1 MLADLFEPASRPFL
15 ARFAG
20 RRPGLAV
27 DLGCGTG
34 HTTRLLASALAPR
47 RVLGLDQSASF
58 VALAA
63 ADAPPGVEFAVHD
76 VTRAPL
82 PCPPADLLSCRLLL
96 SHLPDPPAALATWAT
111 QLAPG
116 GLLLV
121 DEVDRIHTDD
131 PALRGDLDTAGAL
144 LASRG
149 QTLEIGPFLHRLP
162 DPPGLTRRHDR
173 LATLSPPA
181 PRAAAMFAQNLAVWG
196 PRRSPTGSR
205 ASGRWPSWSR
215 TWSSWPPA
223 AGRPASPGSCARWPG
238 RPGRPAPRRGSR
250 RRGRGTGRRWRWR
263 GGRPAGPCRA
273 STGRRSRRWTRVADR
288 GPGPGQGDAAVADV
302 DPGAGDQLGA
312 LALGPAAE
320 RAAEQVP
327 VDPVDVLAHGGRI
340 ALSGTG
346 GPRTPSRPRG
356 GRAGRPAAGP

>member
-1 MLADLFEPASRPFL
+1 VTIRRDAVGGYAFGDSAPAARRLGLLADLFEPASRPFL

-76 VTRAPL
+76 VTRAPF

-131 PALRGDLDTAGAL
+131 PALRGYLDTAGAL

-149 QTLEIGPFLHRLP
+149 QILEIGPVLHRLP

-196 PRRSPTGSR
+196 PQAVTDGVAGEREVAELVEDLELVATG
-205 ASGRWPSWSR
+205 
-215 TWSSWPPA
+215 
-223 AGRPASPGSCARWPG
+223 GRPASITWELRQ
-238 RPGRPAPRRGSR
+238 
-250 RRGRGTGRRWRWR
+250 
-263 GGRPAGPCRA
+263 
-273 STGRRSRRWTRVADR
+273 VAWE
-288 GPGPGQGDAAVADV
+288 A
-302 DPGAGDQLGA
+302 
-312 LALGPAAE
+312 
-320 RAAEQVP
+320 
-327 VDPVDVLAHGGRI
+327 
-340 ALSGTG
+340 
-346 GPRTPSRPRG
+346 
-356 GRAGRPAAGP
+356 